1 MEERKRG
8 GASGFDASEAEEREI
23 RLEQA
28 RTARIEAE
36 ERSRKKESRRASRK
50 ALGRFAKRFPLK
62 VILPIAAVAL
72 VAIFG
77 FVLPYVMDD
86 DETQYVTESDLKSA
100 VDIDNLSTI
109 DYVYHG
115 IAEKHSTFLWQD
127 RVDYRVKYQ
136 AHVRASYKLVDIEF
150 RVDRDNGV
158 ATAYLPEAEIGEPQL
173 DHKEFGALCREDA
186 ASDVDR
192 DEIRREA
199 DASLRDTVSALTKH
213 LLGDDLKLEFKPI
226 SEYSE
231 EVAADE

>member
-1 MEERKRG
+1 M
-8 GASGFDASEAEEREI
+8 
-23 RLEQA
+23 
-28 RTARIEAE
+28 
-36 ERSRKKESRRASRK
+36 
-50 ALGRFAKRFPLK
+50 GRFAKRFPLK

-136 AHVRASYKLVDIEF
+136 AHVRASYKLV
-150 RVDRDNGV
+150 
-158 ATAYLPEAEIGEPQL
+158 GEPQL
-173 DHKEFGALCREDA
+173 DHKEFGYLPENATADMKDVIALCREDA

>member
-158 ATAYLPEAEIGEPQL
+158 ATAYLPEAEIIPPGRGIP
-173 DHKEFGALCREDA
+173 RA
-186 ASDVDR
+186 AGPPAGR
-192 DEIRREA
+192 WR
-199 DASLRDTVSALTKH
+199 
-213 LLGDDLKLEFKPI
+213 
-226 SEYSE
+226 
-231 EVAADE
+231 

>member
-1 MEERKRG
+1 M
-8 GASGFDASEAEEREI
+8 
-23 RLEQA
+23 
-28 RTARIEAE
+28 T
-36 ERSRKKESRRASRK
+36 
-50 ALGRFAKRFPLK
+50 
-62 VILPIAAVAL
+62 IAVGLLVAL
-72 VAIFG
+72 IAIFG

-86 DETQYVTESDLKSA
+86 DENQYVTESDLKSA

-173 DHKEFGALCREDA
+173 DHKEFGYLPENATADMKDVIALCREDA

-199 DASLRDTVSALTKH
+199 DASLQDTVSALTKY

-226 SEYSE
+226 SEYSA

>member
-1 MEERKRG
+1 M
-8 GASGFDASEAEEREI
+8 
-23 RLEQA
+23 
-28 RTARIEAE
+28 T
-36 ERSRKKESRRASRK
+36 
-50 ALGRFAKRFPLK
+50 
-62 VILPIAAVAL
+62 IAVGLLVAL
-72 VAIFG
+72 IAIFG

-86 DETQYVTESDLKSA
+86 DENQYVTESDLKSA

-173 DHKEFGALCREDA
+173 DHKEFGYLPENATADMKDVIALCREDA
-186 ASDVDR
+186 AS
-192 DEIRREA
+192 

>member
-136 AHVRASYKLVDIEF
+136 ALQACRY
-150 RVDRDNGV
+150 RV
-158 ATAYLPEAEIGEPQL
+158 
-173 DHKEFGALCREDA
+173 
-186 ASDVDR
+186 S
-192 DEIRREA
+192 RR
-199 DASLRDTVSALTKH
+199 
-213 LLGDDLKLEFKPI
+213 
-226 SEYSE
+226 
-231 EVAADE
+231 